1 MARRKFTRMR
11 ILTAA
16 QMREVDRLTTERHGI
31 PSLQLMGNAGTGVVT
46 FLQKEFSDLAKRQIL
61 ILCGK
66 GNNGGDGF
74 VVARLLKQLGSTPQV
89 FLFAAPEEVRGDALL
104 NLERW
109 KHSGEGIVN
118 IPDAAQWSE
127 WPRDGLDKFEI
138 IVDALLGTGLNA
150 PVTGILAQV
159 ITDVNALANHARRR
173 PTIVSVDMPSGLP
186 SDGGI
191 ANGPVIRADFTVTF
205 TAPKIGQL
213 ISPDSENV
221 GQLIVHNIGTPRAL
235 VEQIGAKNPNTESSQ
250 PHHELRWIEPQ
261 EFRALPLRR
270 RRDSNKG
277 TYGHALIVA
286 GARGKAGAAA
296 LSGFG
301 ALRSGAGLVTVAT
314 PEDAL
319 PTVASF
325 RPELMTVPLAQTEA
339 GTISL
344 RNFEYNRF
352 AELLAQ
358 KSVLGI
364 GPGIGMNH
372 ETQQFV
378 RRVLLECSLPIV
390 LDADGLNA
398 LAAVPSDFLEALANR
413 ATPALAL
420 TPHPGE
426 MARLLGSTVA
436 AVQADRLGSAQRAAA
451 KYKAYVVLK
460 GFHTIVAAPN
470 GDAFVNS
477 TGNPGMATAGTG
489 DVLTGILASLTAQFG
504 VDRWE
509 RIIGLG
515 VYLHGLAGD
524 IAAEKVGE
532 APLIAS
538 DLIDALPAAFARL
551 NSDLENAG

>member
-1 MARRKFTRMR
+1 MR

-16 QMREVDRLTTERHGI
+16 QMREADRLTVERHRI
-31 PSLQLMGNAGTGVVT
+31 SSLQLMGNAGTGVVT
-46 FLQKEFSDLAKRQIL
+46 FLQKKFSDLAKRRIL
-61 ILCGK
+61 VLCGK

-74 VVARLLKQLGSTPQV
+74 VVARLLKQLGASPTV
-89 FLFAAPEEVRGDALL
+89 FLFASPEEVRGDALL
-104 NLERW
+104 NLERC
-109 KHSGEGIVN
+109 KHAGEGVTSVT
-118 IPDAAQWSE
+118 DAARWE
-127 WPRDGLDKFEI
+127 ELRRDALAETEI

-150 PVTGILAQV
+150 PVTGFLAQI
-159 ITDVNALANHARRR
+159 ITDVNDFANHARRR
-173 PTIVSVDMPSGLP
+173 PTVVAVDMPSGLP
-186 SDGGI
+186 SDGGA

-205 TAPKIGQL
+205 TAPKLGQL
-213 ISPDSENV
+213 ISVDSENV
-221 GQLIVHNIGTPRAL
+221 GDMIVHNIGTPPAL
-235 VEQIGAKNPNTESSQ
+235 VEQIAAQGSKS
-250 PHHELRWIEPQ
+250 HHELRWLEPE
-261 EFRALPLRR
+261 EFRGLPLRR
-270 RRDSNKG
+270 RPDSNKG
-277 TYGHALIVA
+277 LYGHALIVA

-325 RPELMTVPLAQTEA
+325 CPELMTLPLAQTDA
-339 GTISL
+339 GTMSL

-352 AELLAQ
+352 ADLIAQ
-358 KSVLGI
+358 KNVLGI

-378 RRVLLECSLPIV
+378 RRVLLECPLPIV

-398 LAAVPSDFLEALANR
+398 LAAVPSDFLEASANR
-413 ATPALAL
+413 ASPALVL

-436 AVQADRLGSAQRAAA
+436 AVQHDRLGSALRAAT
-451 KYKAYVVLK
+451 KYKAFVVLK
-460 GFHTIVAAPN
+460 GFHTIVATPN
-470 GDAFVNS
+470 GDAFINS

-489 DVLTGILASLTAQFG
+489 DVLTGILAGLTAQFG
-504 VDRWE
+504 TEHWGRV
-509 RIIGLG
+509 IGLG
-515 VYLHGLAGD
+515 VYLHGVAGD

-551 NSDLENAG
+551 HSDLENAA

>member
-1 MARRKFTRMR
+1 MR

-16 QMREVDRLTTERHGI
+16 QMREADRLTIERHGI

-46 FLQKEFSDLAKRQIL
+46 FLQKKFSDLAKRRIL
-61 ILCGK
+61 VLCGK

-74 VVARLLKQLGSTPQV
+74 VVARLLKQLGASPTV
-89 FLFAAPEEVRGDALL
+89 FLFASPEEVRGDALL
-104 NLERW
+104 NLERC
-109 KHSGEGIVN
+109 KHDGEGVISVT
-118 IPDAAQWSE
+118 DTTQWND
-127 WPRDGLDKFEI
+127 WLHDGLDKFEI
-138 IVDALLGTGLNA
+138 IVDALLGTGLNG
-150 PVTGILAQV
+150 PVTGFLAQV
-159 ITDVNALANHARRR
+159 ITDVNDAVAHARRR
-173 PTIVSVDMPSGLP
+173 PAVVAVDMPSGLP
-186 SDGGI
+186 SDGDP

-205 TAPKIGQL
+205 TAPKLGQL
-213 ISPDSENV
+213 LSTDSESV
-221 GQLIVHNIGTPRAL
+221 GELIVHNIGTPRAL
-235 VEQIGAKNPNTESSQ
+235 VERIGVKQSAADASE
-250 PHHELRWIEPQ
+250 HHHDMRWLEPE
-261 EFRALPLRR
+261 EFRGLPLRR
-270 RRDSNKG
+270 RPDSNKG
-277 TYGHALIVA
+277 LYGHAIIVA

-301 ALRSGAGLVTVAT
+301 ALRSGTGLVTVAT

-325 RPELMTVPLAQTEA
+325 HPELMTEPLAQTDA

-352 AELLAQ
+352 ADLLAK

-378 RRVLLECSLPIV
+378 RRVLLECPLPIV

-398 LAAVPSDFLEALANR
+398 LAAVPADFLEALATR
-413 ATPALAL
+413 ATPALVL

-436 AVQADRLGSAQRAAA
+436 AVQHDRLGSAQRAAA

-460 GFHTIVAAPN
+460 GFHTIVTTPN
-470 GDAFVNS
+470 GDSFINS

-489 DVLTGILASLTAQFG
+489 DVLTGILAGLTAQLG
-504 VDRWE
+504 TEHWE
-509 RIIGLG
+509 RVIGLG
-515 VYLHGLAGD
+515 VYLHGVAGD

-538 DLIDALPAAFARL
+538 DLIESIPAAYARL
-551 NSDLENAG
+551 HSDLENAA

>member
-1 MARRKFTRMR
+1 MR

-16 QMREVDRLTTERHGI
+16 QMREADRLTIERHGI
-31 PSLQLMGNAGTGVVT
+31 PSLQLMGNAGTGVVA
-46 FLQKEFSDLAKRQIL
+46 FMQKKFPDLSKKRIL

-74 VVARLLKQLGSTPQV
+74 VVARLLKQLGASPKV
-89 FLFAAPEEVRGDALL
+89 FLFAAPEEVHGDARL
-104 NLERW
+104 NLERC
-109 KHSGEGIVN
+109 KHAGEGAMSVT
-118 IPDAAQWSE
+118 DAAQWNESST
-127 WPRDGLDKFEI
+127 DAFSDCEI
-138 IVDALLGTGLNA
+138 IVDALLGTGLNS
-150 PVTGILAQV
+150 PVIGFLAQV
-159 ITDVNALANHARRR
+159 ITEVNDLANHARRR
-173 PTIVSVDMPSGLP
+173 PTIIAVDMPSGLP
-186 SDGGI
+186 SDGGP
-191 ANGPVIRADFTVTF
+191 ANGPVIRADYTVTF
-205 TAPKIGQL
+205 TAPKLGQL
-213 ISPDSENV
+213 LSVNSENV
-221 GQLIVHNIGTPRAL
+221 GELIVHNIGTPPAL
-235 VEQIGAKNPNTESSQ
+235 VEQIGAAKSSADA
-250 PHHELRWIEPQ
+250 HRELRWLESA
-261 EFRALPLRR
+261 EFRGLPLRR
-270 RRDSNKG
+270 RPDSNKG

-325 RPELMTVPLAQTEA
+325 RPELMTAPLAQTEA
-339 GTISL
+339 GTVSL

-358 KSVLGI
+358 KNVLAI
-364 GPGIGMNH
+364 GPGLSMNH

-378 RRVLLECSLPIV
+378 RRVLLECPLPII

-413 ATPALAL
+413 RSPALAL

-436 AVQADRLGSAQRAAA
+436 AVQSDRLGSAQRAAT
-451 KYKAYVVLK
+451 KYKAFVVLK

-470 GDAFVNS
+470 GDAFINS

-489 DVLTGILASLTAQFG
+489 DVLTGILAGLTAQFG
-504 VDRWE
+504 TERWE
-509 RIIGLG
+509 RVLGLG

-524 IAAEKVGE
+524 IAAARVGE

-538 DLIDALPAAFARL
+538 DLIDAIPVAFARL
-551 NSDLENAG
+551 HSDLENAA